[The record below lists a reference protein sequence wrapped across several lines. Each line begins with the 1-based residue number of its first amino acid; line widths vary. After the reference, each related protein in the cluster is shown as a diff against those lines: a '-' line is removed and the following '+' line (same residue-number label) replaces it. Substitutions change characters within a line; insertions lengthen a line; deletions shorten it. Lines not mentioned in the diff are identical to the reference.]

1 MFNMCK
7 NMHSV
12 ASYIYIYIGLYIYKM
27 LAPDDLFEMI
37 EQIMT

>member
-1 MFNMCK
+1 MCK

-12 ASYIYIYIGLYIYKM
+12 ASFIYIYIYIGLYIYKM